1 MFLEAFTRE
10 QVLATLERDKAF
22 TLTYRLM
29 FNCKPMYVHMK
40 ITRMENHSDRHIVV
54 GISSVDEQIRREQEH
69 ARALRKANH
78 DSLTGVKSRHAF
90 IEEQRRIDQ
99 AISKGE
105 EGPFAVAFC
114 DINDLSRVN
123 ETLGRNVGDQY
134 IKEACRIVCNVFK
147 HSPVYRTGGDEFVAI
162 LRGNDYIARDSLM
175 TLLED
180 SNRISR
186 QINGIMIAG
195 GLAIFEPDK
204 DETLQTVFDRAEVS
218 MCEDKHR
225 LKNR

>member
-1 MFLEAFTRE
+1 MLT
-10 QVLATLERDKAF
+10 TLERDRAF

-29 FNCKPMYVHMK
+29 FNRKPLYVHMK
-40 ITRMENHSDRHIVV
+40 ITHMENHSDKHIVV

-78 DSLTGVKSRHAF
+78 DTLTGVKSRHAF

-99 AISKGE
+99 AISRGE

-147 HSPVYRTGGDEFVAI
+147 HSPVYRVGGDEFVAI
-162 LRGNDYIARDSLM
+162 LQGNDYVARESLM

-180 SNRISR
+180 NNRMSR
-186 QINGIMIAG
+186 QIGGILIAG
-195 GLAIFEPDK
+195 GLATYEAGA
-204 DETLQTVFDRAEVS
+204 DESLAAVYDRANTAMYWS
-218 MCEDKHR
+218 KQRMKG
-225 LKNR
+225 L